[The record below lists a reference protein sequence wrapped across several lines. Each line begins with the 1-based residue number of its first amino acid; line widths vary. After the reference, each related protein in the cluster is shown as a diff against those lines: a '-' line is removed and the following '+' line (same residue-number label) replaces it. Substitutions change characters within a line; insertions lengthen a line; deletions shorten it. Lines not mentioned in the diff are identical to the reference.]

1 MFLLVSFDPHL
12 VAVAVRYSKAVE
24 RNTTSGARGHAKYVV
39 GREISFF
46 FRAALEAGKGDVLI
60 ELLPRAQSSAM
71 VCMDDDTKSFVSR
84 DTDVEANEEERE
96 NEEPPPSGR
105 VA

>member
-1 MFLLVSFDPHL
+1 M
-12 VAVAVRYSKAVE
+12 AVAVRCPKIVKRYTA
-24 RNTTSGARGHAKYVV
+24 SGARGHAEHVV

-46 FRAALEAGKGDVLI
+46 FRAAFKAGKRNVLV

-71 VCMDDDTKSFVSR
+71 VCMDDDTKTLVSR
-84 DTDVEANEEERE
+84 DTDVEANKEERE

-105 VA
+105 VAQNE